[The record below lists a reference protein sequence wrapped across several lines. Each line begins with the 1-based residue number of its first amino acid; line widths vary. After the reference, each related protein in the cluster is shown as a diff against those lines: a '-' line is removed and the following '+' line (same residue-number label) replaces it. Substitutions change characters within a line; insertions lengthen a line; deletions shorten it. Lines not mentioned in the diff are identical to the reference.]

1 MTNMRARFFAS
12 LTMVLACAAAALAQP
27 PQQPPSQQQ
36 PQQQPP
42 PAQTP
47 APGQPAP
54 GQPYTPQFDIPRP
67 DSAPALNPPQPA
79 GPVGPAPPSY
89 VIGPQDSIR
98 ITVFDEAE
106 LSGTYRV
113 ESDGM
118 LMFPLVRRV
127 PASGLTLREFQDRL
141 TKQLA
146 AGFIRNPQVRVEIDQ
161 YKSQSVFVMG
171 EVRTPQKVT
180 MTGSM
185 TLLEALAQAGSPT
198 TTASSI
204 VTIIHP
210 QRVNTTGAMPDPEA
224 EKDAEK
230 SVVNLTD
237 LQAANAFVLRD
248 GDIITVPK
256 AETFYI
262 AGMIRN
268 PGSYVLQVGET
279 LEQALAVAGGL
290 SERGTTRGIKANRL
304 VNGKQVEVA
313 LKLADMIKPGDTIT
327 VPSRLF

>member
-27 PQQPPSQQQ
+27 PQQP
-36 PQQQPP
+36 PP

-118 LMFPLVRRV
+118 
-127 PASGLTLREFQDRL
+127 
-141 TKQLA
+141 
-146 AGFIRNPQVRVEIDQ
+146 
-161 YKSQSVFVMG
+161 
-171 EVRTPQKVT
+171 
-180 MTGSM
+180 
-185 TLLEALAQAGSPT
+185 
-198 TTASSI
+198 
-204 VTIIHP
+204 
-210 QRVNTTGAMPDPEA
+210 
-224 EKDAEK
+224 
-230 SVVNLTD
+230 
-237 LQAANAFVLRD
+237 
-248 GDIITVPK
+248 
-256 AETFYI
+256 
-262 AGMIRN
+262 
-268 PGSYVLQVGET
+268 
-279 LEQALAVAGGL
+279 
-290 SERGTTRGIKANRL
+290 
-304 VNGKQVEVA
+304 
-313 LKLADMIKPGDTIT
+313 
-327 VPSRLF
+327 